1 MSEATAEQAAGQN
14 DAAPS
19 SSSARDRL
27 HQFFGDSD
35 PIVEYGAAA
44 TPLGVLEKG
53 HTDGVVFGFGEVDG
67 MTCVAASCRPEAA
80 DGVIGQRGFAE
91 LIRATSIAVQ
101 NHVPLI
107 LLVEGGGYRNGEPP
121 FYAQGRD
128 FTAVLVEASRS
139 IPILGAALGE
149 TRGPLALALGLAD
162 IVVAT
167 ATSTISLSEH
177 SSGHHRSATN
187 SFDRSDTADARIED
201 VRGTLNRIKQ
211 AMLLLRS
218 DAEKSFGAHSELNTE
233 LLTKTVS
240 ENARRA
246 IDGRRLTDLVLDPDS
261 GLRLRERYGGA
272 IQTTLGRLG
281 GRTVGIVA
289 SHSMVNAG
297 AIDADAA
304 MKLGDFLELCEKF
317 TVPVIYLTDVP
328 GLMAG
333 PSAERTAVNRK
344 SVRPYNVQ
352 ARSTAPHLTV
362 FIRRGFGQGMVLMGG
377 GHHTRGSVL
386 KLAWPTSQ
394 FGVMGNKGAASIRST
409 SSAESE
415 NRVSADDA
423 YSKLVERGSADS
435 VAMDFSVDEQIP
447 PSETRDALIR
457 LLRRLPMGTTQRST
471 SEASK

>member
-1 MSEATAEQAAGQN
+1 MSETTSEHDATL
-14 DAAPS
+14 
-19 SSSARDRL
+19 SSASARARL

-35 PIVEYGAAA
+35 PIVEYGAAVA
-44 TPLGVLEKG
+44 PLGVLAKG
-53 HTDGVVFGFGEVDG
+53 HTDGVVFGFGEVGG

-91 LIRATSIAVQ
+91 LIRATRIAVQ

-107 LLVEGGGYRNGEPP
+107 LLIEGGGYRDGEPP
-121 FYAQGRD
+121 YYAQGRD
-128 FTAVLVEASRS
+128 FTSVLAEASRS
-139 IPILGAALGE
+139 VQILGAALGE
-149 TRGPLALALGLAD
+149 TRGSLALSLGLAD

-167 ATSTISLSEH
+167 AASTIRLSEH
-177 SSGHHRSATN
+177 SAKCHGEATSPIGKSGAV
-187 SFDRSDTADARIED
+187 DVIVED
-201 VRGTLNRIKQ
+201 EWEAFERIKQ
-211 AMLLLRS
+211 VMLLLHS
-218 DAEKSFGAHSELNTE
+218 DEEIPLESHPRPDAE
-233 LLTKTVS
+233 LLTKMVGG
-240 ENARRA
+240 NARRA
-246 IDGRRLTDLVLDPDS
+246 IDGRRLTDLVLDTDS
-261 GLRLRERYGGA
+261 GIRLRERYGGA
-272 IQTTLGRLG
+272 VQTALGRIG
-281 GRTVGIVA
+281 GRTVGIAA

-304 MKLGDFLELCEKF
+304 MKLGDFLEFCEKF
-317 TVPVIYLTDVP
+317 TVPIIYLTDVP

-352 ARSTAPHLTV
+352 ARSVTPHLTV

-394 FGVMGNKGAASIRST
+394 FGVMGNKGAASIRSA

-415 NRVSADDA
+415 NRVSMDDA
-423 YSKLVERGSADS
+423 YSDLVERGSADS
-435 VAMDFSVDEQIP
+435 VAMDFSVDKQIP

-457 LLRRLPMGTTQRST
+457 LLQRLPMRTTQLST
-471 SEASK
+471 SGASK